1 MLLQTPGISLFDF
14 TQAEAYTRR
23 FPFLSHVVLPRG
35 IVDLGRDLPAKDYQL
50 IAPTATLVA
59 REDLHPALVDLFV
72 QTASEIHGGA
82 GWFHR
87 KDEFPTARYSEIPVS
102 PVAQK
107 IYKNGPPL
115 LQRYLPFWL
124 ANFFERMWVVV
135 VALGALILP
144 LSRVIPP
151 LYVWRVRS
159 RVYRWYGLLRSVEQ
173 AIEVCRRRGGMR
185 CIASSYGA

>member
-1 MLLQTPGISLFDF
+1 M
-14 TQAEAYTRR
+14 
-23 FPFLSHVVLPRG
+23 
-35 IVDLGRDLPAKDYQL
+35 
-50 IAPTATLVA
+50 
-59 REDLHPALVDLFV
+59 

-173 AIEVCRRRGGMR
+173 AIEGVPEERRDEVYRQQLRRLNEIEEKVNRISIPLSFADELYRLRSHINFVRRRVADL
-185 CIASSYGA
+185 IASRIKPVSA